1 VWWESRIENY
11 DTLVLAASKSEASV
25 SNVFVSAN
33 CFQRQEL
40 VSGALTIKLHP
51 ISSLQ
56 TTNKQVPHSPLN
68 SPLVNPQNRK
78 KHAQKTPFPPAMKIS
93 LPSEKKERKK
103 RKKKEKNFTTHI
115 YLFSRPRSRI
125 CSSHRQNT
133 RKPRCGPTTYEI
145 HRPQRGVCF
154 TTHPQLHRVS
164 STSNPTF
171 STSRQT

>member
-1 VWWESRIENY
+1 MAAFFATCVWWESRIENY
-11 DTLVLAASKSEASV
+11 DAFVLAASKSEASV

-103 RKKKEKNFTTHI
+103 RKKKRKKFHNP
-115 YLFSRPRSRI
+115 YLFI
-125 CSSHRQNT
+125 LA
-133 RKPRCGPTTYEI
+133 TT
-145 HRPQRGVCF
+145 
-154 TTHPQLHRVS
+154 LS
-164 STSNPTF
+164 DM
-171 STSRQT
+171 